1 VRLKRVKLYS
11 LDNDNNVRLNRAI
24 LHALST
30 KKVRYE
36 DGSTNPYSSYL
47 TFLVDLCSINA

>member
-1 VRLKRVKLYS
+1 MRLKRVKLYS